1 MLSLR
6 TIVPDTLELLKRLS
20 REPFLKECRLVGG
33 TALALQY
40 GHRSSIDLDFFGS
53 FDMDGEE
60 MLEALKSYG
69 NVEKQ
74 KLSTNIRIFDINGIK
89 VDIVNYS
96 IYPWLEDSIEED
108 GLRLASPKDIAAM
121 KLSAV
126 ANRGRKKDFIDV
138 AKLLDVFSLDE
149 MLALYKQK
157 FSVSEVSF
165 PLRGLMYF
173 DDAEDDPMPEM
184 FDGNLTWDSVKKKI
198 IDTTRAF
205 ILKEKE

>member
-20 REPFLKECRLVGG
+20 QEPFLKECRLVGG

-74 KLSTNIRIFDINGIK
+74 KLSTNIRIFGINGIK

-108 GLRLASPKDIAAM
+108 GLRLASPEDIAAM
-121 KLSAV
+121 KINAIEG
-126 ANRGRKKDFIDV
+126 RGSKKDFIDIYFLLQHFSMEEILDFY
-138 AKLLDVFSLDE
+138 AKKYPNFSIYR
-149 MLALYKQK
+149 ALM
-157 FSVSEVSF
+157 S
-165 PLRGLMYF
+165 LTYF
-173 DDAEDDPMPEM
+173 VDAEKFDMPTIFVD
-184 FDGNLTWDSVKKKI
+184 FDWEQCKS
-198 IDTTRAF
+198 F
-205 ILKEKE
+205 ILNKVREYENRH